1 MLISISNCSKGDLCI
16 AKYQDKWCRGLCLE
30 LVGDGHPSIL
40 FIDYGN
46 IVPIH
51 VDNIRPYPP
60 QFTFPILTT
69 EFDLIG
75 MPDDPSEEYV
85 AKLEQRLA
93 LGSLITCEEVI
104 YNRQDNNYSLRI
116 AAV

>member
-1 MLISISNCSKGDLCI
+1 M
-16 AKYQDKWCRGLCLE
+16 E

-75 MPDDPSEEYV
+75 LPDNPTEEYL
-85 AKLEQRLA
+85 ASLEQHLA
-93 LGSLITCEEVI
+93 IGTTVTCDEVI
-104 YNRQDNNYSLRI
+104 YNKKDNNYSLRI
-116 AAV
+116 AAVHQFLN